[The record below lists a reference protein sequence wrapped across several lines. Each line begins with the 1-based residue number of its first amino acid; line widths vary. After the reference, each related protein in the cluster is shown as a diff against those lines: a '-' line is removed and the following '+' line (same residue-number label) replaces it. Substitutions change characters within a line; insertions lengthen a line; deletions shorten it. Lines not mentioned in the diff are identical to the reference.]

1 MRRLRRR
8 LRLPS
13 RSTCFVFNSVD
24 RLVRSQM
31 LSFVPFGRAFPFST
45 FGTGEHSTPS
55 SYLHAASVTHLCRSR
70 KIPLGRELAPSRMTV
85 AIFENCVFFLKV
97 KHLPIQEKNRL
108 RTCIRENGGIIYFVL
123 NHECTHVI
131 VDNVAVLSSYHLKT
145 IEKYRLPIV
154 SVDFVWKA
162 AEEGKLLQI
171 DGYESSKSLE
181 GSSDQKPSRY
191 GEKNHSSSEH
201 DIKEKQD
208 ATEKNENCGPDPTP
222 LEVSESSVGPN
233 MENIRFY
240 TENDQD
246 IPYFPQDFEVAKY
259 DVLEKIST
267 EIGKQV
273 VVTELQC
280 SQESCEFPF
289 RISAHFSMSDGFK
302 SKKQFIATKTSEEVR
317 ENYEI
322 YIEDLKNQDLLLRET
337 FPPSADYLASMKLQ
351 ELLLEEAINS
361 STLSQETSAFV
372 DLIWAEALGHLDH
385 LLLEP
390 VNNIS
395 LNDVSKGEG
404 ILLQIKNAIN
414 EGTAAKA
421 LKAMMMEFYRIIRHK
436 SGIDYNITKKLLSSK
451 QDLCQ
456 LIRDMLNVC
465 ETSMSSPN
473 PPSLAKYRALRC
485 KIEAINP
492 NSEEFLNVKQQV
504 LKNNHSDCPVQV
516 LQIYRVGRISETAEF
531 LSSLGNVQ
539 SLFHASSVRNFVGI
553 LSRGLLLPK
562 IVVED
567 HGMERTDIG
576 NLGSGIYFSDSI
588 STSTKYSLPS
598 EMDGTRLLAVCNVAL
613 GTCLDLYKK
622 DLSLTNAP
630 AGYDSVHGVRKTAN
644 ISSDFEDDEFVVY
657 KTCQVKMKYIVK
669 FCLAGDEVKQFQP
682 GIETELEQDQPVTSH
697 CHLHPEDYALPS
709 INFLNHVKTGLQDT
723 SGNPVPLEDIHIK
736 GRIMDFIAQIVVFQ
750 TYTNQNDNSIE
761 AKYVFP
767 LDSTA
772 AVCGFEAFINGKHIV
787 GKVKEKEQAHKE
799 YREAI
804 SRGDGAYLM
813 DQDAPDVFTVSVGNL
828 PPKTTVLIKVTY
840 IAELSFQD
848 GCITFQM
855 PAAVA
860 PWQQDKALN
869 ENTQD
874 TVKKVCVKQI
884 GTKKG
889 GFCLAMSIEMP
900 YSIEHIHSWTH
911 TLKIKVS
918 KSSCN
923 CFSVLELM
931 ACMLVF
937 QPKFETS
944 FKGIQLSGE
953 IIICLDCSNSM
964 EGSTLQQAKQIAL
977 HALQRFC
984 FGQRVTVIRF
994 GTNFT
999 EFSSYSKNIK
1009 SDLAAVKEFI
1019 ISATPTMGN
1028 TDLWKTLRYLSLL
1041 YPSQR
1046 KRNILLLSDGH
1057 IQNESMTFQI
1067 VKENVRH
1074 TRLFTCGV
1082 GSTANHHMLRSLS
1095 QYGAGAYEYFD
1106 PKSKYNWLKKIESQT
1121 SRIFSPGCSSV
1132 SIKWQQFDSNAP
1144 EPLQAPAQIQSLFN
1158 NERLLV
1164 YGFIPR
1170 CTQATLNAL
1179 INDQELQAMV
1189 STTELQKTTG
1199 TLLHKLTARA
1209 LIRDYEDGILH
1220 ENETEHEMKKH
1231 TLKALII
1238 NLSLE
1243 NSIITQFTSF
1253 VAVEKRDV
1261 NEVQHAGLPN
1271 ILELIAEEDI
1281 DFLPYMD
1288 WEHDT
1293 SRHGYLFSNR
1303 GVGFRRC
1310 ELASDSAAKPGGAL
1324 SPKDTESR
1332 EELLMAIYPM
1342 ETDDTYR
1349 AKVVFPQVTTAAFLS
1364 GQLVGTGDIPD
1375 SAQRLEGMVLP
1386 TAASG
1391 RPKRDAALL
1400 ALPGW
1405 QGADTRIRCLEN
1417 EQDANEV
1424 QHAGLPNIPMAP
1436 ERLDF
1441 LRSVDW
1447 EHDTSGHGSL
1457 FSNRGVGESVP
1468 FHEVTS
1474 GFSDHFQIGGANKL
1488 KSLQFQSDKE
1498 LPLVEQCILPDSIG
1512 FSSLYKTEAEYDAGA
1527 TEVGLFASISEP
1539 QRKFRGFSQSLLK
1552 IRLPKPPRGPPFP
1565 QHSQATSINFSVQAP
1580 CPPPCPL
1587 PGLSS
1592 WLPPCPPPL
1601 PGAASCPPL
1610 PGAAAF
1616 PCPPPPPPLFGAA
1629 AGPPE
1634 FTQGLSSYIRS
1645 SFTPV
1650 GRTLKKA
1657 NFEAQVTPE
1666 VLASSARLRLGSP
1679 ILQIAPKCRQKLHR
1693 ELSKDLVL
1701 TAMRKKQL
1709 GKTSPQMRIQRSPP
1723 SAITWT
1729 HIFKLQNQDGF
1740 WNLSPELGIILD
1752 LDVDYL
1758 TNIFL
1763 AKKGIWS
1770 LGPKGREVLQLIA
1783 TLLVLQFIR
1792 YNQQLEGITFK
1803 SLMKLDDS
1811 PTSSAIHWAFASVKK
1826 AVEWVRRVDRQFPA
1840 ICHRLELGKDWDS
1853 ATKKLLGIELIS
1865 TNFPPHI

>member
-1 MRRLRRR
+1 
-8 LRLPS
+8 
-13 RSTCFVFNSVD
+13 
-24 RLVRSQM
+24 
-31 LSFVPFGRAFPFST
+31 
-45 FGTGEHSTPS
+45 
-55 SYLHAASVTHLCRSR
+55 
-70 KIPLGRELAPSRMTV
+70 MTV
-85 AIFENCVFFLKV
+85 GIFANCVFFLKM

-108 RTCIRENGGIIYFVL
+108 RTCIKENGGIIYFVL

-154 SVDFVWKA
+154 SADFVWKS
-162 AEEGKLLQI
+162 AEERKLLQI
-171 DGYESSKSLE
+171 DDYESSKSLE
-181 GSSDQKPSRY
+181 GTSDQKPSCY
-191 GEKNHSSSEH
+191 GEKNRSSSEH
-201 DIKEKQD
+201 DIKEKED
-208 ATEKNENCGPDPTP
+208 TTEKNENCGPDPTP
-222 LEVSESSVGPN
+222 LEVSDCSVGPS
-233 MENIRFY
+233 MESIRFY
-240 TENDQD
+240 TENDQG

-259 DVLEKIST
+259 DALEKIST
-267 EIGKQV
+267 EKGKQV
-273 VVTELQC
+273 VVIELQC

-289 RISAHFSMSDGFK
+289 RIAAHFSMSDGFK

-317 ENYEI
+317 KNYEI
-322 YIEDLKNQDLLLRET
+322 YVEDLKNQDFLLRET
-337 FPPSADYLASMKLQ
+337 FPPGADNLASMKLQ
-351 ELLLEEAINS
+351 EILLEEAINS
-361 STLSQETSAFV
+361 STLSQEISAFV
-372 DLIWAEALGHLDH
+372 ELIWAEALGHLDH

-404 ILLQIKNAIN
+404 ILLQIKNAMN
-414 EGTAAKA
+414 EGTAAMA

-473 PPSLAKYRALRC
+473 PPSLAKYWALRC
-485 KIEAINP
+485 KIQAINP
-492 NSEEFLNVKQQV
+492 KSEEFLNVKQQV
-504 LKNNHSDCPVQV
+504 LKNNHSDCPVKV
-516 LQIYRVGRISETAEF
+516 LQIFRVGRISETAEF

-567 HGMERTDIG
+567 HGMERTDVG

-588 STSTKYSLPS
+588 STSIKYSLPS

-630 AGYDSVHGVRKTAN
+630 SGYDSVHGVRKTAN
-644 ISSDFEDDEFVVY
+644 IYSDFEDDEFVVY
-657 KTCQVKMKYIVK
+657 KTCQVKMRYIVK
-669 FCLAGDEVKQFQP
+669 FCLPGDQIKQFQP
-682 GIETELEQDQPVTSH
+682 GIVTELAQDLPATSH
-697 CHLHPEDYALPS
+697 CHLQTEDYALPS
-709 INFLNHVKTGLQDT
+709 VNLLNHVKTGLQDT

-736 GRIMDFIAQIVVFQ
+736 GRIIDFIAQIVVFQ

-767 LDSTA
+767 LDGTA

-799 YREAI
+799 YRDAI

-840 IAELSFQD
+840 ITELSFQN

-884 GTKKG
+884 GPKKG
-889 GFCLAMSIEMP
+889 GFCMAMSIEMP
-900 YSIEHIHSWTH
+900 HHIERIHSWTH
-911 TLKIKVS
+911 TLKIKKTDCKAVIRTVEN
-918 KSSCN
+918 SSLDTSG
-923 CFSVLELM
+923 FALEIWISQVYLPRM
-931 ACMLVF
+931 WVEKHPNKESEACMLVF
-937 QPKFETS
+937 QPKFETK

-964 EGSTLQQAKQIAL
+964 EGSTLQQAKKIAL
-977 HALQRFC
+977 HVLQMSC
-984 FGQRVTVIRF
+984 FRQRVNVIRF

-999 EFSSYSKNIK
+999 EFSSYSKDIK

-1046 KRNILLLSDGH
+1046 ERNILLLSDGH
-1057 IQNESMTFQI
+1057 IQNESMTIQI

-1074 TRLFTCGV
+1074 TRLFTCGF

-1106 PKSKYNWLKKIESQT
+1106 PKSKYNWLKKIESQR

-1132 SIKWQQFDSNAP
+1132 SIKWQQFDANAP

-1164 YGFIPR
+1164 YGFIPH

-1179 INDQELQAMV
+1179 INDQELQEMV

-1231 TLKALII
+1231 TLKVLII
-1238 NLSLE
+1238 NLSME

-1271 ILELIAEEDI
+1271 ILELIAEEDV

-1288 WEHDT
+1288 WEHET
-1293 SRHGYLFSNR
+1293 SGHGYLSSNR
-1303 GVGFRRC
+1303 GVGFGRC
-1310 ELASDSAAKPGGAL
+1310 ES
-1324 SPKDTESR
+1324 
-1332 EELLMAIYPM
+1332 
-1342 ETDDTYR
+1342 
-1349 AKVVFPQVTTAAFLS
+1349 VVFPQATTAAFLS
-1364 GQLVGTGDIPD
+1364 GQLEGTGGIPD
-1375 SAQRLEGMVLP
+1375 NAQRSEGMVLP

-1391 RPKRDAALL
+1391 RPKRDTAVL
-1400 ALPGW
+1400 ALSDW
-1405 QGADTRIRCLEN
+1405 QGAETGIGCLEN
-1417 EQDANEV
+1417 EQDVNEV

-1436 ERLDF
+1436 EHLDF
-1441 LRSVDW
+1441 LPYKDW
-1447 EHDTSGHGSL
+1447 EHDTSGYLS
-1457 FSNRGVGESVP
+1457 SNRGVGFGRSES
-1468 FHEVTS
+1468 
-1474 GFSDHFQIGGANKL
+1474 D
-1488 KSLQFQSDKE
+1488 
-1498 LPLVEQCILPDSIG
+1498 
-1512 FSSLYKTEAEYDAGA
+1512 
-1527 TEVGLFASISEP
+1527 LF
-1539 QRKFRGFSQSLLK
+1539 
-1552 IRLPKPPRGPPFP
+1552 
-1565 QHSQATSINFSVQAP
+1565 
-1580 CPPPCPL
+1580 
-1587 PGLSS
+1587 
-1592 WLPPCPPPL
+1592 
-1601 PGAASCPPL
+1601 
-1610 PGAAAF
+1610 
-1616 PCPPPPPPLFGAA
+1616 
-1629 AGPPE
+1629 
-1634 FTQGLSSYIRS
+1634 
-1645 SFTPV
+1645 
-1650 GRTLKKA
+1650 
-1657 NFEAQVTPE
+1657 
-1666 VLASSARLRLGSP
+1666 
-1679 ILQIAPKCRQKLHR
+1679 
-1693 ELSKDLVL
+1693 L

-1709 GKTSPQMRIQRSPP
+1709 GKTSPQMRIQQSPP
-1723 SAITWT
+1723 SAVTWT
-1729 HIFKLQNQDGF
+1729 QIFKLQNQDGF
-1740 WNLSPELGIILD
+1740 WNLSPELGVILD

-1792 YNQQLEGITFK
+1792 YKQQLEGITFK

-1865 TNFPPHI
+1865 TNFPPSI

>member
-1 MRRLRRR
+1 
-8 LRLPS
+8 
-13 RSTCFVFNSVD
+13 
-24 RLVRSQM
+24 
-31 LSFVPFGRAFPFST
+31 
-45 FGTGEHSTPS
+45 
-55 SYLHAASVTHLCRSR
+55 
-70 KIPLGRELAPSRMTV
+70 
-85 AIFENCVFFLKV
+85 
-97 KHLPIQEKNRL
+97 
-108 RTCIRENGGIIYFVL
+108 
-123 NHECTHVI
+123 
-131 VDNVAVLSSYHLKT
+131 
-145 IEKYRLPIV
+145 
-154 SVDFVWKA
+154 
-162 AEEGKLLQI
+162 
-171 DGYESSKSLE
+171 
-181 GSSDQKPSRY
+181 
-191 GEKNHSSSEH
+191 
-201 DIKEKQD
+201 
-208 ATEKNENCGPDPTP
+208 
-222 LEVSESSVGPN
+222 
-233 MENIRFY
+233 
-240 TENDQD
+240 
-246 IPYFPQDFEVAKY
+246 
-259 DVLEKIST
+259 
-267 EIGKQV
+267 
-273 VVTELQC
+273 
-280 SQESCEFPF
+280 
-289 RISAHFSMSDGFK
+289 
-302 SKKQFIATKTSEEVR
+302 
-317 ENYEI
+317 
-322 YIEDLKNQDLLLRET
+322 
-337 FPPSADYLASMKLQ
+337 
-351 ELLLEEAINS
+351 LLLEEAINS
-361 STLSQETSAFV
+361 STLSQEISAFV
-372 DLIWAEALGHLDH
+372 ELIWAEALGHLDH
-385 LLLEP
+385 LLLKP

-404 ILLQIKNAIN
+404 ILLQIKNAMN
-414 EGTAAKA
+414 KGTAAKA

-485 KIEAINP
+485 KIQAINP

-504 LKNNHSDCPVQV
+504 LKNNHSDNLVKV

-588 STSTKYSLPS
+588 RTSIKYSPPS

-630 AGYDSVHGVRKTAN
+630 TGYDSVHGVHKTAN
-644 ISSDFEDDEFVVY
+644 IYSDFEDDEFVVY
-657 KTCQVKMKYIVK
+657 KTCQVKMRYIVK
-669 FCLAGDEVKQFQP
+669 FCLAGDQVKQFQP
-682 GIETELEQDQPVTSH
+682 GIETELVQDRPATSH
-697 CHLHPEDYALPS
+697 CHLQPEDYALPS
-709 INFLNHVKTGLQDT
+709 VNLLNHVKTGLQDT

-736 GRIMDFIAQIVVFQ
+736 GRIIDFIAQIVVFQ

-767 LDSTA
+767 LDGTA

-799 YREAI
+799 YRKAI
-804 SRGDGAYLM
+804 RRGDGAYLM

-840 IAELSFQD
+840 ITELSFQN

-855 PAAVA
+855 PAALA

-874 TVKKVCVKQI
+874 TVKKICVKQI

-889 GFCLAMSIEMP
+889 GFCVAMSIEMP
-900 YSIEHIHSWTH
+900 YSIERIHSWTH
-911 TLKIKVS
+911 TLKIKKTDCKAVIRTVEN
-918 KSSCN
+918 SSLDSSG
-923 CFSVLELM
+923 FALEIWISQVYLPRM
-931 ACMLVF
+931 WVEKHPNRESEACMLVF
-937 QPKFETS
+937 QPKFETR

-964 EGSTLQQAKQIAL
+964 EGSTLQQAKQIAF
-977 HALQRFC
+977 HALQMSC
-984 FGQRVTVIRF
+984 FRQKVNVIRF

-999 EFSSYSKNIK
+999 EFFSYSKNIK

-1028 TDLWKTLRYLSLL
+1028 TDLWKTLRYLNLL
-1041 YPSQR
+1041 YPSER
-1046 KRNILLLSDGH
+1046 ERNILLLSDGH

-1132 SIKWQQFDSNAP
+1132 SIKWQQFDAHAP

-1164 YGFIPR
+1164 YGFIPH

-1179 INDQELQAMV
+1179 VNDQELQAMV

-1231 TLKALII
+1231 TLKNLII
-1238 NLSLE
+1238 NLSME

-1253 VAVEKRDV
+1253 VAVEKRKV

-1288 WEHDT
+1288 WEHET
-1293 SRHGYLFSNR
+1293 SGHGYLSSNR
-1303 GVGFRRC
+1303 GVGF
-1310 ELASDSAAKPGGAL
+1310 
-1324 SPKDTESR
+1324 
-1332 EELLMAIYPM
+1332 
-1342 ETDDTYR
+1342 
-1349 AKVVFPQVTTAAFLS
+1349 
-1364 GQLVGTGDIPD
+1364 
-1375 SAQRLEGMVLP
+1375 
-1386 TAASG
+1386 
-1391 RPKRDAALL
+1391 
-1400 ALPGW
+1400 
-1405 QGADTRIRCLEN
+1405 
-1417 EQDANEV
+1417 
-1424 QHAGLPNIPMAP
+1424 
-1436 ERLDF
+1436 
-1441 LRSVDW
+1441 
-1447 EHDTSGHGSL
+1447 GSC
-1457 FSNRGVGESVP
+1457 ESVP
-1468 FHEVTS
+1468 VTT
-1474 GFSDHFQIGGANKL
+1474 GFSEHFLTGGDKQL
-1488 KSLQFQSDKE
+1488 KSLQFQSGKE
-1498 LPLVEQCILPDSIG
+1498 RPSVEPPDSIG
-1512 FSSLYKTEAEYDAGA
+1512 FSFIKAANVEYGAGA
-1527 TEVGLFASISEP
+1527 TEVGLFECLSVP
-1539 QRKFRGFSQSLLK
+1539 QPKFSLRRQSLSK
-1552 IRLPKPPRGPPFP
+1552 IGLPKPPGAASIPFP
-1565 QHSQATSINFSVQAP
+1565 QRSLATGINFSFQAPKLPP
-1580 CPPPCPL
+1580 CPPPCPPEFSQGFF
-1587 PGLSS
+1587 PGLK
-1592 WLPPCPPPL
+1592 
-1601 PGAASCPPL
+1601 
-1610 PGAAAF
+1610 
-1616 PCPPPPPPLFGAA
+1616 
-1629 AGPPE
+1629 
-1634 FTQGLSSYIRS
+1634 S

-1666 VLASSARLRLGSP
+1666 VLASPARLRLGSP
-1679 ILQIAPKCRQKLHR
+1679 MLQTAPKYRENLHHK
-1693 ELSKDLVL
+1693 LSKDLVL
-1701 TAMRKKQL
+1701 TSMRKKQL
-1709 GKTSPQMRIQRSPP
+1709 HKTSPQMRIQRSPP
-1723 SAITWT
+1723 SAVTWT
-1729 HIFKLQNQDGF
+1729 QIFELQNQDGF
-1740 WNLSPELGIILD
+1740 WNLSPELGVILD

-1792 YNQQLEGITFK
+1792 YKQQLEGITFK

-1811 PTSSAIHWAFASVKK
+1811 PTSRCALDSRIH
-1826 AVEWVRRVDRQFPA
+1826 
-1840 ICHRLELGKDWDS
+1840 
-1853 ATKKLLGIELIS
+1853 
-1865 TNFPPHI
+1865 

>member
-1 MRRLRRR
+1 
-8 LRLPS
+8 
-13 RSTCFVFNSVD
+13 
-24 RLVRSQM
+24 
-31 LSFVPFGRAFPFST
+31 
-45 FGTGEHSTPS
+45 
-55 SYLHAASVTHLCRSR
+55 
-70 KIPLGRELAPSRMTV
+70 MTV
-85 AIFENCVFFLKV
+85 GIFANCVFFLKM

-108 RTCIRENGGIIYFVL
+108 RTCIKENGGIIYFVL

-154 SVDFVWKA
+154 SADFVWKS
-162 AEEGKLLQI
+162 AEERKLLQI
-171 DGYESSKSLE
+171 DDYESSKSLE
-181 GSSDQKPSRY
+181 GTSDQKPSCY
-191 GEKNHSSSEH
+191 GEKNRSSSEH
-201 DIKEKQD
+201 DIKEKED
-208 ATEKNENCGPDPTP
+208 TTEKNENCGSDPTP
-222 LEVSESSVGPN
+222 LEVSDCSVGPS
-233 MENIRFY
+233 MESIRFY

-259 DVLEKIST
+259 DALEKINT
-267 EIGKQV
+267 EKGKQV
-273 VVTELQC
+273 VVIELQC

-289 RISAHFSMSDGFK
+289 RIAAHFSMSEGFK

-317 ENYEI
+317 KNYEI
-322 YIEDLKNQDLLLRET
+322 YVEDLKNQDFLLRET
-337 FPPSADYLASMKLQ
+337 FPPGADNLASMKLQ

-361 STLSQETSAFV
+361 STLSQEISAFV
-372 DLIWAEALGHLDH
+372 ELIWAEALGHLDH

-404 ILLQIKNAIN
+404 ILLQIKNAMN

-485 KIEAINP
+485 KIQAINP
-492 NSEEFLNVKQQV
+492 KSEEFLNVKQQV
-504 LKNNHSDCPVQV
+504 LKNNHSDCPVKV
-516 LQIYRVGRISETAEF
+516 LQIFRVGRISETAEF

-567 HGMERTDIG
+567 HGVERTDTG

-588 STSTKYSLPS
+588 STSIKYSLPS

-630 AGYDSVHGVRKTAN
+630 SGYDSVHGVRKTAN
-644 ISSDFEDDEFVVY
+644 IYSDFEDDEFVVY
-657 KTCQVKMKYIVK
+657 KTCQVKMRYIVK
-669 FCLAGDEVKQFQP
+669 FCLPGDQIKQFQP
-682 GIETELEQDQPVTSH
+682 GIVTELAQDLPATSH
-697 CHLHPEDYALPS
+697 CHLQPEDYALPS
-709 INFLNHVKTGLQDT
+709 VNLLNHVKTGLQDT

-736 GRIMDFIAQIVVFQ
+736 GRIIDFIAQIVVFQ

-767 LDSTA
+767 LDGTA

-799 YREAI
+799 YRDAI

-840 IAELSFQD
+840 ITELSFQN

-889 GFCLAMSIEMP
+889 GFCVAMSIEMP
-900 YSIEHIHSWTH
+900 HSIERVHSWTH
-911 TLKIKVS
+911 TLKIKKTDCKAVIRTVEN
-918 KSSCN
+918 SSLDISG
-923 CFSVLELM
+923 FALEIWISQVYLPRM
-931 ACMLVF
+931 WVEKHPNKESEACMLVF
-937 QPKFETS
+937 QPKFETK

-964 EGSTLQQAKQIAL
+964 EGSTLQQAKKIAL
-977 HALQRFC
+977 HVLQMSC
-984 FGQRVTVIRF
+984 FRQRVNVIRF

-999 EFSSYSKNIK
+999 EFSSYSKDIK

-1046 KRNILLLSDGH
+1046 ERNILLLSDGH
-1057 IQNESMTFQI
+1057 IQNESMTIQI

-1074 TRLFTCGV
+1074 TRLFTCGF

-1106 PKSKYNWLKKIESQT
+1106 PKSKYNWLKKIESQR

-1132 SIKWQQFDSNAP
+1132 SIKWQQFDANAP

-1164 YGFIPR
+1164 YGFIPH

-1231 TLKALII
+1231 TLKVLII
-1238 NLSLE
+1238 NLSME

-1288 WEHDT
+1288 WEHET
-1293 SRHGYLFSNR
+1293 SGHGYLSSNR
-1303 GVGFRRC
+1303 GVGFGRC
-1310 ELASDSAAKPGGAL
+1310 ESIMSTVWPPSDPQGEEPLYVPGWVESGRVHPSHWKLRDRTGSTKRGTFSSVGAEPGQETGEYCSLLASYSAAEPSGAL
-1324 SPKDTESR
+1324 TPEETKSK
-1332 EELLMAIYPM
+1332 EELLMAVYPQEM
-1342 ETDDTYR
+1342 DDTYR
-1349 AKVVFPQVTTAAFLS
+1349 AQVPNKEVVES
-1364 GQLVGTGDIPD
+1364 GPGTLDHSLVAWLPESRSVCFRRIPTDPLTEHSATYSLGLRTSGD
-1375 SAQRLEGMVLP
+1375 V
-1386 TAASG
+1386 
-1391 RPKRDAALL
+1391 
-1400 ALPGW
+1400 
-1405 QGADTRIRCLEN
+1405 
-1417 EQDANEV
+1417 NEV

-1436 ERLDF
+1436 EHLDF
-1441 LRSVDW
+1441 LPYKNW
-1447 EHDTSGHGSL
+1447 EHDTSGYLS
-1457 FSNRGVGESVP
+1457 SNRGVGFGRSESVP
-1468 FHEVTS
+1468 FHAVTS
-1474 GFSDHFQIGGANKL
+1474 GFSDHFLTGGDKQL
-1488 KSLQFQSDKE
+1488 KSLQFRSDKE
-1498 LPLVEQCILPDSIG
+1498 VPLVEECILPDS
-1512 FSSLYKTEAEYDAGA
+1512 TELSFIKAAKVKYDPGAAG
-1527 TEVGLFASISEP
+1527 VGLFGSISVP
-1539 QRKFRGFSQSLLK
+1539 QPKFSLHGQSLLN
-1552 IRLPKPPRGPPFP
+1552 IRLPKPPASKPFSF
-1565 QHSQATSINFSVQAP
+1565 QVSI
-1580 CPPPCPL
+1580 PPPC
-1587 PGLSS
+1587 
-1592 WLPPCPPPL
+1592 PL
-1601 PGAASCPPL
+1601 PGAASCPPR
-1610 PGAAAF
+1610 
-1616 PCPPPPPPLFGAA
+1616 PPPCAPPCHPPFPPPF
-1629 AGPPE
+1629 PHE
-1634 FTQGLSSYIRS
+1634 FTQGLCSDLKS

-1657 NFEAQVTPE
+1657 NFETQVTPE
-1666 VLASSARLRLGSP
+1666 VLTSSARFRLGSP
-1679 ILQIAPKCRQKLHR
+1679 MLQTAPKCGEKLHR
-1693 ELSKDLVL
+1693 ELSKDLFL

-1709 GKTSPQMRIQRSPP
+1709 GKTSPQMRIQQSKP
-1723 SAITWT
+1723 SAVTWT
-1729 HIFKLQNQDGF
+1729 QIFELQNQDGF
-1740 WNLSPELGIILD
+1740 WNLSPELGVILD

-1792 YNQQLEGITFK
+1792 YKQQLEGITFK

-1865 TNFPPHI
+1865 TNFPPSI

>member
-1 MRRLRRR
+1 MKQGRAGFSFLIPKRCPRIHLHCQYRCLRAFPVRL
-8 LRLPS
+8 LLPS
-13 RSTCFVFNSVD
+13 WRTCFLFNSVY
-24 RLVRSQM
+24 RLLRSQCC
-31 LSFVPFGRAFPFST
+31 L
-45 FGTGEHSTPS
+45 
-55 SYLHAASVTHLCRSR
+55 LCRLDRPFPLVPLEQENIPPPPVITRSLCHTSLQIPEDPSGR
-70 KIPLGRELAPSRMTV
+70 KLAPSKMTV
-85 AIFENCVFFLKV
+85 GIFANCVFFLKM

-108 RTCIRENGGIIYFVL
+108 RTCIKENGGIIYFVL

-154 SVDFVWKA
+154 SADFVLKS
-162 AEEGKLLQI
+162 AEERKLLQI
-171 DGYESSKSLE
+171 DDYESSKSLE
-181 GSSDQKPSRY
+181 GTSDQKPSCY
-191 GEKNHSSSEH
+191 GEKNRSSSEH
-201 DIKEKQD
+201 DIKEKED
-208 ATEKNENCGPDPTP
+208 TTEKNENCGPDPTP
-222 LEVSESSVGPN
+222 LEVSDCSVGPS
-233 MENIRFY
+233 MESIRFY
-240 TENDQD
+240 TENDQG

-259 DVLEKIST
+259 DALEKIST
-267 EIGKQV
+267 EKGKQV
-273 VVTELQC
+273 VVIELQC

-289 RISAHFSMSDGFK
+289 RIAAHFSMSDGFK

-317 ENYEI
+317 KNYEI
-322 YIEDLKNQDLLLRET
+322 YVEDLKNQDFLLRET
-337 FPPSADYLASMKLQ
+337 FPPGADNLASMKLQ
-351 ELLLEEAINS
+351 EILLEEAINS
-361 STLSQETSAFV
+361 STLSQEISAFV
-372 DLIWAEALGHLDH
+372 ELIWAEALGHLDH

-404 ILLQIKNAIN
+404 ILLQIKNAMN
-414 EGTAAKA
+414 EGTAAMA

-485 KIEAINP
+485 KIQAINP
-492 NSEEFLNVKQQV
+492 KSEEFLNVKQQV
-504 LKNNHSDCPVQV
+504 LKNNHSDCPVKV
-516 LQIYRVGRISETAEF
+516 LQIFRVGRISETAEF

-539 SLFHASSVRNFVGI
+539 SLFHASSVCNFVGI

-567 HGMERTDIG
+567 HGMERTDVG

-588 STSTKYSLPS
+588 STSIKYSLQS

-622 DLSLTNAP
+622 ALSLTNAP
-630 AGYDSVHGVRKTAN
+630 SGYDSVHGVRKTAN
-644 ISSDFEDDEFVVY
+644 IYSDFEDDEFVVY
-657 KTCQVKMKYIVK
+657 KTCQVKMRYIVK
-669 FCLAGDEVKQFQP
+669 FCLPGDQIKQFQP
-682 GIETELEQDQPVTSH
+682 GIVTELAQDLPATSH
-697 CHLHPEDYALPS
+697 CHLQPEDYALPRV
-709 INFLNHVKTGLQDT
+709 NLLNHVKTGLQDT

-736 GRIMDFIAQIVVFQ
+736 GRIIDFIAQIVVFQ

-767 LDSTA
+767 LDDTA

-799 YREAI
+799 YRDAI

-813 DQDAPDVFTVSVGNL
+813 DQDAPDIFTVSVGNL

-840 IAELSFQD
+840 ITELSFQN

-855 PAAVA
+855 LAAVA

-884 GTKKG
+884 GPKKG
-889 GFCLAMSIEMP
+889 GFCMAMSIEMP
-900 YSIEHIHSWTH
+900 HRIERIHSWTH
-911 TLKIKVS
+911 TLKIKKTDCKAVIRTVEN
-918 KSSCN
+918 SSLDTSG
-923 CFSVLELM
+923 FALEIWISQVYLPRM
-931 ACMLVF
+931 WVEKHPNKESEACMLVF
-937 QPKFETS
+937 QPKFETK

-964 EGSTLQQAKQIAL
+964 EGSTLQQAKKIAL
-977 HALQRFC
+977 HVLQMSC
-984 FGQRVTVIRF
+984 FRQRVNVIRF

-999 EFSSYSKNIK
+999 EFSSYSKDIK

-1046 KRNILLLSDGH
+1046 ERNILLLSDGH
-1057 IQNESMTFQI
+1057 IQNESMTIQI

-1074 TRLFTCGV
+1074 TRLFTCGF

-1106 PKSKYNWLKKIESQT
+1106 PKSKYNWLKKIESQR

-1132 SIKWQQFDSNAP
+1132 SIKWQQFDANAP

-1164 YGFIPR
+1164 YGFIPH

-1179 INDQELQAMV
+1179 INDQELQEMV

-1231 TLKALII
+1231 TLKVLII
-1238 NLSLE
+1238 NLSME

-1271 ILELIAEEDI
+1271 ILELIAEEDV

-1288 WEHDT
+1288 WEHET
-1293 SRHGYLFSNR
+1293 SGHGYLSSNR
-1303 GVGFRRC
+1303 GVGFGRC
-1310 ELASDSAAKPGGAL
+1310 ES
-1324 SPKDTESR
+1324 
-1332 EELLMAIYPM
+1332 
-1342 ETDDTYR
+1342 
-1349 AKVVFPQVTTAAFLS
+1349 VVFPQATTAAFLS
-1364 GQLVGTGDIPD
+1364 GQLVGTGGIPD
-1375 SAQRLEGMVLP
+1375 NAQRSEGMVLP

-1391 RPKRDAALL
+1391 RPKRDTAVL
-1400 ALPGW
+1400 ALSDW
-1405 QGADTRIRCLEN
+1405 QGAETGIRCLEN
-1417 EQDANEV
+1417 EQDVNEV

-1436 ERLDF
+1436 EHLDF
-1441 LRSVDW
+1441 LPYKDW
-1447 EHDTSGHGSL
+1447 EHDTSGYLS
-1457 FSNRGVGESVP
+1457 SNRGVGFGRSELVP
-1468 FHEVTS
+1468 FHAVTS
-1474 GFSDHFQIGGANKL
+1474 GFSDHFLTGGDKQL

-1498 LPLVEQCILPDSIG
+1498 VPLVEQCILPDS
-1512 FSSLYKTEAEYDAGA
+1512 TELSFIKAAKVEYDPGAAG
-1527 TEVGLFASISEP
+1527 VGLFGSISVP
-1539 QRKFRGFSQSLLK
+1539 QPKFSLHGQSLLN
-1552 IRLPKPPRGPPFP
+1552 IRLPKPPASKPFSF
-1565 QHSQATSINFSVQAP
+1565 QVSI
-1580 CPPPCPL
+1580 PPPCPL
-1587 PGLSS
+1587 P
-1592 WLPPCPPPL
+1592 C
-1601 PGAASCPPL
+1601 AASCPPR
-1610 PGAAAF
+1610 
-1616 PCPPPPPPLFGAA
+1616 PPPCAPPFPPLC
-1629 AGPPE
+1629 PPE
-1634 FTQGLSSYIRS
+1634 FTQGLCSDLKS

-1657 NFEAQVTPE
+1657 NFETQVTPE
-1666 VLASSARLRLGSP
+1666 VLASSARFRLGSP
-1679 ILQIAPKCRQKLHR
+1679 MLQTAPKYGEKLHR
-1693 ELSKDLVL
+1693 ELSKDLFL

-1709 GKTSPQMRIQRSPP
+1709 GKTSPQMRIQQSPP
-1723 SAITWT
+1723 SAVTWT
-1729 HIFKLQNQDGF
+1729 QIFKLQNQDGF
-1740 WNLSPELGIILD
+1740 WNLSPELGVILD

-1792 YNQQLEGITFK
+1792 YKQQLEGITFK

-1865 TNFPPHI
+1865 TNFPPSI

>member
-1 MRRLRRR
+1 MKQGRAGFSFLIPKRCPRIHLHCQYRCLRAFPVRL
-8 LRLPS
+8 LLPS
-13 RSTCFVFNSVD
+13 RRTCFLFNSVD
-24 RLVRSQM
+24 RLLRSQCC
-31 LSFVPFGRAFPFST
+31 L
-45 FGTGEHSTPS
+45 
-55 SYLHAASVTHLCRSR
+55 LCRLDRPFPLVPLEQENIPPPPVITRSLCHTSLQIPEDPSGR
-70 KIPLGRELAPSRMTV
+70 KLAPSKMTV
-85 AIFENCVFFLKV
+85 GIFANCVFFLKM

-108 RTCIRENGGIIYFVL
+108 RTCIKENGGIIYFVL

-154 SVDFVWKA
+154 SADFVWKS
-162 AEEGKLLQI
+162 AEERKVLQI
-171 DGYESSKSLE
+171 DDYESSKSLE
-181 GSSDQKPSRY
+181 GTSDQKPSCY
-191 GEKNHSSSEH
+191 GEKNRSSSEY
-201 DIKEKQD
+201 DIKEKED
-208 ATEKNENCGPDPTP
+208 TTEKNENCGPDPTP
-222 LEVSESSVGPN
+222 LEVSDCSVGPS
-233 MENIRFY
+233 MESIRFY
-240 TENDQD
+240 TENDQG

-259 DVLEKIST
+259 DALEKIST
-267 EIGKQV
+267 EKGKQV
-273 VVTELQC
+273 VVIELQC

-289 RISAHFSMSDGFK
+289 RIAAHFSMSDGFK

-317 ENYEI
+317 KNYEI
-322 YIEDLKNQDLLLRET
+322 YVEDLKNQDFLLRET
-337 FPPSADYLASMKLQ
+337 FPPGADNLASMKLQ
-351 ELLLEEAINS
+351 EILLEEAINS
-361 STLSQETSAFV
+361 STLSQEISAFV
-372 DLIWAEALGHLDH
+372 ELIWAEALGHLDH

-404 ILLQIKNAIN
+404 ILLQIKNAMN
-414 EGTAAKA
+414 EGTAAMA

-485 KIEAINP
+485 KIQAINP
-492 NSEEFLNVKQQV
+492 KSEEFLNVKQQV
-504 LKNNHSDCPVQV
+504 LKNNHSDCPVKV
-516 LQIYRVGRISETAEF
+516 LQIFRVGRISETAEF

-539 SLFHASSVRNFVGI
+539 SLFHASSVCNFVGI

-567 HGMERTDIG
+567 HGMERTDVG

-588 STSTKYSLPS
+588 STSIKYSLQS

-622 DLSLTNAP
+622 ALSLTNAP
-630 AGYDSVHGVRKTAN
+630 SGYDSVHGVRKTAN
-644 ISSDFEDDEFVVY
+644 IYSDFEDDEFVVY
-657 KTCQVKMKYIVK
+657 KTCQVKMRYIVK
-669 FCLAGDEVKQFQP
+669 FCLPGDQIKQFQP
-682 GIETELEQDQPVTSH
+682 GIVTELAQDLPATSH
-697 CHLHPEDYALPS
+697 CHLQPEDYALPRV
-709 INFLNHVKTGLQDT
+709 NLLNHVKTGLQDT

-736 GRIMDFIAQIVVFQ
+736 GRIIDFIAQIVVFQ

-767 LDSTA
+767 LDDTA

-799 YREAI
+799 YRDAI

-813 DQDAPDVFTVSVGNL
+813 DQDAPDIFTVSVGNL

-840 IAELSFQD
+840 ITELSFQN

-884 GTKKG
+884 GPKKG
-889 GFCLAMSIEMP
+889 GFCMAMSIEMP
-900 YSIEHIHSWTH
+900 HRIERIHSWTH
-911 TLKIKVS
+911 TLKIKKTDCKAVIRAVEN
-918 KSSCN
+918 SSLDTSG
-923 CFSVLELM
+923 FALEIWISQVYLPRM
-931 ACMLVF
+931 WVEKHPNKESEACMLVF
-937 QPKFETS
+937 QPKFETK

-964 EGSTLQQAKQIAL
+964 EGSTLQQAKKIAL
-977 HALQRFC
+977 HVLQMSC
-984 FGQRVTVIRF
+984 FRQRVNVIRF

-999 EFSSYSKNIK
+999 EFSSYSKDIK

-1046 KRNILLLSDGH
+1046 ERNILLLSDGH
-1057 IQNESMTFQI
+1057 IQNESMTIQI

-1074 TRLFTCGV
+1074 TRLFTCGF

-1106 PKSKYNWLKKIESQT
+1106 PKSKYNWLKKIESQR

-1132 SIKWQQFDSNAP
+1132 SIKWQQFDANAP

-1164 YGFIPR
+1164 YGFIPH

-1179 INDQELQAMV
+1179 INDQELQEMV

-1231 TLKALII
+1231 TLKVLII
-1238 NLSLE
+1238 NLSME

-1271 ILELIAEEDI
+1271 IPMAPEHL
-1281 DFLPYMD
+1281 DFLPY
-1288 WEHDT
+1288 
-1293 SRHGYLFSNR
+1293 
-1303 GVGFRRC
+1303 
-1310 ELASDSAAKPGGAL
+1310 K
-1324 SPKDTESR
+1324 
-1332 EELLMAIYPM
+1332 
-1342 ETDDTYR
+1342 
-1349 AKVVFPQVTTAAFLS
+1349 
-1364 GQLVGTGDIPD
+1364 
-1375 SAQRLEGMVLP
+1375 
-1386 TAASG
+1386 
-1391 RPKRDAALL
+1391 
-1400 ALPGW
+1400 
-1405 QGADTRIRCLEN
+1405 
-1417 EQDANEV
+1417 
-1424 QHAGLPNIPMAP
+1424 
-1436 ERLDF
+1436 
-1441 LRSVDW
+1441 DW
-1447 EHDTSGHGSL
+1447 EHDTSGYLS
-1457 FSNRGVGESVP
+1457 SNRGVGFGRSELVP
-1468 FHEVTS
+1468 FHAVTS
-1474 GFSDHFQIGGANKL
+1474 GFSDHFLTGGDKQL

-1498 LPLVEQCILPDSIG
+1498 VPLVEQCILPDS
-1512 FSSLYKTEAEYDAGA
+1512 TELSFIKAAKVEYDPGAAG
-1527 TEVGLFASISEP
+1527 VGLFGSISVP
-1539 QRKFRGFSQSLLK
+1539 QPKFSLHGQSLLN
-1552 IRLPKPPRGPPFP
+1552 IRLPKPPASKPFSF
-1565 QHSQATSINFSVQAP
+1565 QVSI
-1580 CPPPCPL
+1580 PPPCPL
-1587 PGLSS
+1587 PCA
-1592 WLPPCPPPL
+1592 PPFPPL
-1601 PGAASCPPL
+1601 C
-1610 PGAAAF
+1610 
-1616 PCPPPPPPLFGAA
+1616 
-1629 AGPPE
+1629 PPE
-1634 FTQGLSSYIRS
+1634 FTQGLCSDLKS

-1657 NFEAQVTPE
+1657 NFETQVTPE
-1666 VLASSARLRLGSP
+1666 VLASSARFRLGSP
-1679 ILQIAPKCRQKLHR
+1679 MLQTAPKYGEKLHR
-1693 ELSKDLVL
+1693 ELSKVSRSLNYALPFSDVEHAAKTNRSSCSRLHWTSASRNTEEEEDLFL

-1709 GKTSPQMRIQRSPP
+1709 GKTSPQMRIQQSPP
-1723 SAITWT
+1723 SAVTWT
-1729 HIFKLQNQDGF
+1729 QIFKLQNQDGF
-1740 WNLSPELGIILD
+1740 WNLSPELGVILD

-1792 YNQQLEGITFK
+1792 YKQQLEGITFK

-1865 TNFPPHI
+1865 TNFPPSI

>member
-1 MRRLRRR
+1 M
-8 LRLPS
+8 
-13 RSTCFVFNSVD
+13 
-24 RLVRSQM
+24 
-31 LSFVPFGRAFPFST
+31 
-45 FGTGEHSTPS
+45 
-55 SYLHAASVTHLCRSR
+55 
-70 KIPLGRELAPSRMTV
+70 
-85 AIFENCVFFLKV
+85 
-97 KHLPIQEKNRL
+97 
-108 RTCIRENGGIIYFVL
+108 
-123 NHECTHVI
+123 CTHVI

-154 SVDFVWKA
+154 SADFVWKS

-171 DGYESSKSLE
+171 DDYESSKSLE
-181 GSSDQKPSRY
+181 GSSDQKPSHY
-191 GEKNHSSSEH
+191 
-201 DIKEKQD
+201 
-208 ATEKNENCGPDPTP
+208 ENFNYSDF
-222 LEVSESSVGPN
+222 
-233 MENIRFY
+233 RFY

-259 DVLEKIST
+259 DALEKIST
-267 EIGKQV
+267 EKGKQV
-273 VVTELQC
+273 VVIELQC

-322 YIEDLKNQDLLLRET
+322 YVEDLKNQDFLLRET
-337 FPPSADYLASMKLQ
+337 FPPGADYLASMKLQ

-361 STLSQETSAFV
+361 STLSQEISAFV
-372 DLIWAEALGHLDH
+372 ELIWAEALGHLDH

-404 ILLQIKNAIN
+404 ILLQIKNAMN

-436 SGIDYNITKKLLSSK
+436 NGIDYNITKRLLSSK

-485 KIEAINP
+485 KIQAINP

-504 LKNNHSDCPVQV
+504 LKNNHSDCPVKV

-531 LSSLGNVQ
+531 LSNLGNVQ

-576 NLGSGIYFSDSI
+576 KLGSGIYFSDSI
-588 STSTKYSLPS
+588 STSTKYSPPS

-630 AGYDSVHGVRKTAN
+630 AGYDSVHGVRKRAN
-644 ISSDFEDDEFVVY
+644 IDSDFEDDEFVVY
-657 KTCQVKMKYIVK
+657 KTCQVKMRYIVK
-669 FCLAGDEVKQFQP
+669 FCLAGDQVKQFQP
-682 GIETELEQDQPVTSH
+682 GIETRLEQDRPATSH
-697 CHLHPEDYALPS
+697 CLLQPEDYALPS
-709 INFLNHVKTGLQDT
+709 VNLLNHVKTGLQDT

-736 GRIMDFIAQIVVFQ
+736 GRIIDFIAQVQLVFQ

-767 LDSTA
+767 LDGTA

-840 IAELSFQD
+840 ITELSFQN
-848 GCITFQM
+848 GRITFQM

-860 PWQQDKALN
+860 PCIFLVWSTSAPLRAKTDCKAVIRTV
-869 ENTQD
+869 ENSSLD
-874 TVKKVCVKQI
+874 IC
-884 GTKKG
+884 
-889 GFCLAMSIEMP
+889 GF
-900 YSIEHIHSWTH
+900 
-911 TLKIKVS
+911 
-918 KSSCN
+918 
-923 CFSVLELM
+923 VLEIWISQVYLPRM
-931 ACMLVF
+931 WVEKHPNKESEACMLVF
-937 QPKFETS
+937 QPKFETR
-944 FKGIQLSGE
+944 FKGIQLSRE

-977 HALQRFC
+977 RALQMSC
-984 FGQRVTVIRF
+984 FGPRVNVIRF
-994 GTNFT
+994 GTK
-999 EFSSYSKNIK
+999 FSSYAKDIK

-1046 KRNILLLSDGH
+1046 ERNILLLSDGH

-1067 VKENVRH
+1067 VKENIRH

-1144 EPLQAPAQIQSLFN
+1144 EPLHAPAQIQSLFN

-1231 TLKALII
+1231 TLKVLII

-1261 NEVQHAGLPN
+1261 NEIQHAGLPN

-1293 SRHGYLFSNR
+1293 SGHGYLSDPHSECLRCLGESHISEKCKICKSFKPRTKCEHEIRLWALLMELALALAPARRPDPAPGTTSSVRSKAPSTSRHHSPAKKQGKSQRRREKDR
-1303 GVGFRRC
+1303 GEGGP
-1310 ELASDSAAKPGGAL
+1310 ELASP
-1324 SPKDTESR
+1324 
-1332 EELLMAIYPM
+1332 
-1342 ETDDTYR
+1342 
-1349 AKVVFPQVTTAAFLS
+1349 
-1364 GQLVGTGDIPD
+1364 
-1375 SAQRLEGMVLP
+1375 
-1386 TAASG
+1386 
-1391 RPKRDAALL
+1391 
-1400 ALPGW
+1400 
-1405 QGADTRIRCLEN
+1405 
-1417 EQDANEV
+1417 
-1424 QHAGLPNIPMAP
+1424 
-1436 ERLDF
+1436 
-1441 LRSVDW
+1441 
-1447 EHDTSGHGSL
+1447 
-1457 FSNRGVGESVP
+1457 
-1468 FHEVTS
+1468 
-1474 GFSDHFQIGGANKL
+1474 
-1488 KSLQFQSDKE
+1488 
-1498 LPLVEQCILPDSIG
+1498 
-1512 FSSLYKTEAEYDAGA
+1512 
-1527 TEVGLFASISEP
+1527 
-1539 QRKFRGFSQSLLK
+1539 
-1552 IRLPKPPRGPPFP
+1552 
-1565 QHSQATSINFSVQAP
+1565 
-1580 CPPPCPL
+1580 
-1587 PGLSS
+1587 
-1592 WLPPCPPPL
+1592 
-1601 PGAASCPPL
+1601 
-1610 PGAAAF
+1610 
-1616 PCPPPPPPLFGAA
+1616 
-1629 AGPPE
+1629 
-1634 FTQGLSSYIRS
+1634 
-1645 SFTPV
+1645 
-1650 GRTLKKA
+1650 
-1657 NFEAQVTPE
+1657 
-1666 VLASSARLRLGSP
+1666 
-1679 ILQIAPKCRQKLHR
+1679 
-1693 ELSKDLVL
+1693 
-1701 TAMRKKQL
+1701 
-1709 GKTSPQMRIQRSPP
+1709 RSPP
-1723 SAITWT
+1723 GPRPPTCAERSSPSPSAWT
-1729 HIFKLQNQDGF
+1729 STLIQVPSTPEAAQAARDILAMPVPSGPSEVRPRSRGKPPLGSQPSPAMSVVETSFRSAGLSRSPRHTSTPLSGSPGSESPESSSTRRGSRHRHGKRRHSALSESASRRRQHRRSYHDDRHVRSDGF
-1740 WNLSPELGIILD
+1740 WNLSPELGVILD

-1826 AVEWVRRVDRQFPA
+1826 AVEWVRRIDRQFPA

-1853 ATKKLLGIELIS
+1853 ATKKLLGIDLITFS
-1865 TNFPPHI
+1865 FQHRYCYFYL

>member
-1 MRRLRRR
+1 M
-8 LRLPS
+8 
-13 RSTCFVFNSVD
+13 
-24 RLVRSQM
+24 
-31 LSFVPFGRAFPFST
+31 
-45 FGTGEHSTPS
+45 
-55 SYLHAASVTHLCRSR
+55 
-70 KIPLGRELAPSRMTV
+70 MTV

-108 RTCIRENGGIIYFVL
+108 RTCIKENGGIIYFVL

-131 VDNVAVLSSYHLKT
+131 VDNVAVLRSYHLKT

-154 SVDFVWKA
+154 SVDFVWKS

-171 DGYESSKSLE
+171 DDYESSKSLE
-181 GSSDQKPSRY
+181 GSSDQKPSHY
-191 GEKNHSSSEH
+191 GEKNHSFSEH

-222 LEVSESSVGPN
+222 SEVSESSVGPN
-233 MENIRFY
+233 MESIRFY

-267 EIGKQV
+267 EKGKQV
-273 VVTELQC
+273 VVIELQC

-322 YIEDLKNQDLLLRET
+322 YIEDLKNQDFLLRET
-337 FPPSADYLASMKLQ
+337 FPPGADYLVSMKLQ

-372 DLIWAEALGHLDH
+372 ELIWAEALGHLDH

-404 ILLQIKNAIN
+404 ILLQIKNAMN

-473 PPSLAKYRALRC
+473 PPSLAKYRSLRC
-485 KIEAINP
+485 KIQAINP

-531 LSSLGNVQ
+531 LSNLGNVQ

-657 KTCQVKMKYIVK
+657 KTCQVKMRYIVK
-669 FCLAGDEVKQFQP
+669 FCLAGDQVKQFQP
-682 GIETELEQDQPVTSH
+682 GIETELEQDTPATSH
-697 CHLHPEDYALPS
+697 CHLQPEDYALPS
-709 INFLNHVKTGLQDT
+709 VNLLNHVKTGLQDT

-736 GRIMDFIAQIVVFQ
+736 GRIIDFIAQIVVFQ
-750 TYTNQNDNSIE
+750 TYTNQNDHSIE

-840 IAELSFQD
+840 ITELSFQN

-889 GFCLAMSIEMP
+889 GFCVAMSIEMP
-900 YSIEHIHSWTH
+900 YSIERIHSWTH
-911 TLKIKVS
+911 TLKIKKTDCKAVIRTVEN
-918 KSSCN
+918 SSLDISG
-923 CFSVLELM
+923 FTLEIWISQIYLPRM
-931 ACMLVF
+931 WVEKHPNKESEACMLVF

-944 FKGIQLSGE
+944 FKGNQLSGE

-964 EGSTLQQAKQIAL
+964 EGSALQQAKQIAL
-977 HALQRFC
+977 HALQTSC
-984 FGQRVTVIRF
+984 FGQRVNVIRF

-1041 YPSQR
+1041 YPSQI

-1074 TRLFTCGV
+1074 TRLFACGF

-1106 PKSKYNWLKKIESQT
+1106 PKSKNNWLKKIESQT

-1231 TLKALII
+1231 TLKVLII

-1261 NEVQHAGLPN
+1261 NEVQPAGLPN

-1303 GVGFRRC
+1303 GVGFGRC

-1324 SPKDTESR
+1324 APEETESR
-1332 EELLMAIYPM
+1332 EELLMAVYPR

-1349 AKVVFPQVTTAAFLS
+1349 AKFVFPQGTTAAFLS

-1375 SAQRLEGMVLP
+1375 SAQRLESMVRRK
-1386 TAASG
+1386 AASG

-1405 QGADTRIRCLEN
+1405 QGADTRIRCLES

-1441 LRSVDW
+1441 LPYMDW

-1457 FSNRGVGESVP
+1457 FSNRGMGESVP

-1474 GFSDHFQIGGANKL
+1474 GFSDHFQTEGDDKL
-1488 KSLQFQSDKE
+1488 KSFQFQSDKE

-1512 FSSLYKTEAEYDAGA
+1512 FSSLYKTEVEYDAGA

-1539 QRKFRGFSQSLLK
+1539 QRKFSGFSQSLLK
-1552 IRLPKPPRGPPFP
+1552 IRLPKPRGGLPFP
-1565 QHSQATSINFSVQAP
+1565 QHSQATGINFSFQAP

-1592 WLPPCPPPL
+1592 WLPPCPPL
-1601 PGAASCPPL
+1601 PGAASCRPPPPPPPL
-1610 PGAAAF
+1610 LFGAG
-1616 PCPPPPPPLFGAA
+1616 PHPPPPPPPPLFGAGPRPPPPPGPPLLPGLSFCPPPCPPPLFGFPPCPPP
-1629 AGPPE
+1629 GPPE
-1634 FTQGLSSYIRS
+1634 FSQGLSSYTKS

-1666 VLASSARLRLGSP
+1666 VLASLARLRPGSP
-1679 ILQIAPKCRQKLHR
+1679 MLQTASKCREKLHR

-1701 TAMRKKQL
+1701 TARREKQF
-1709 GKTSPQMRIQRSPP
+1709 GKTSPQMRIQRRPP

-1729 HIFKLQNQDGF
+1729 QIFKLQNQDGF
-1740 WNLSPELGIILD
+1740 WNLSPELGVILD

-1763 AKKGIWS
+1763 AKKGIWT

-1811 PTSSAIHWAFASVKK
+1811 PTSSAIHWAFDSVKK

-1840 ICHRLELGKDWDS
+1840 ICYRLELGKDWDS

-1865 TNFPPHI
+1865 TNFPPSI

>member
-1 MRRLRRR
+1 
-8 LRLPS
+8 
-13 RSTCFVFNSVD
+13 
-24 RLVRSQM
+24 
-31 LSFVPFGRAFPFST
+31 
-45 FGTGEHSTPS
+45 
-55 SYLHAASVTHLCRSR
+55 
-70 KIPLGRELAPSRMTV
+70 
-85 AIFENCVFFLKV
+85 
-97 KHLPIQEKNRL
+97 
-108 RTCIRENGGIIYFVL
+108 
-123 NHECTHVI
+123 
-131 VDNVAVLSSYHLKT
+131 KT

-154 SVDFVWKA
+154 SADFVWKS

-171 DGYESSKSLE
+171 DDYESSKSLE
-181 GSSDQKPSRY
+181 GSSDQKPSHY
-191 GEKNHSSSEH
+191 
-201 DIKEKQD
+201 
-208 ATEKNENCGPDPTP
+208 ENFNYSDF
-222 LEVSESSVGPN
+222 
-233 MENIRFY
+233 RFY

-259 DVLEKIST
+259 DALEKIST
-267 EIGKQV
+267 EKGKQV
-273 VVTELQC
+273 VVIELQC

-322 YIEDLKNQDLLLRET
+322 YVEDLKNQDFLLRET
-337 FPPSADYLASMKLQ
+337 FPPGADYLASMKLQ

-361 STLSQETSAFV
+361 STLSQEISAFV
-372 DLIWAEALGHLDH
+372 ELIWAEALGHLDH

-404 ILLQIKNAIN
+404 ILLQIKNAMN

-436 SGIDYNITKKLLSSK
+436 NGIDYNITKRLLSSK

-485 KIEAINP
+485 KIQAINP

-504 LKNNHSDCPVQV
+504 LKNNHSDCPVKV

-531 LSSLGNVQ
+531 LSNLGNVQ

-576 NLGSGIYFSDSI
+576 KLGSGIYFSDSI
-588 STSTKYSLPS
+588 STSTKYSPPS

-630 AGYDSVHGVRKTAN
+630 AGYDSVHGVRKRAN
-644 ISSDFEDDEFVVY
+644 IDSDFEDDEFVVY
-657 KTCQVKMKYIVK
+657 KTCQVKMRYIVK
-669 FCLAGDEVKQFQP
+669 FCLAGDQVKQFQP
-682 GIETELEQDQPVTSH
+682 GIETRLEQDRPATSH
-697 CHLHPEDYALPS
+697 CLLQPEDYALPS
-709 INFLNHVKTGLQDT
+709 VNLLNHVKTGLQDT

-736 GRIMDFIAQIVVFQ
+736 GRIIDFIAQVQLVFQ

-767 LDSTA
+767 LDGTA

-840 IAELSFQD
+840 ITELSFQN
-848 GCITFQM
+848 GRITFQM

-860 PWQQDKALN
+860 PCIFLVWSTSAPLRAKTDCKAVIRTV
-869 ENTQD
+869 ENSSLD
-874 TVKKVCVKQI
+874 IC
-884 GTKKG
+884 
-889 GFCLAMSIEMP
+889 GF
-900 YSIEHIHSWTH
+900 
-911 TLKIKVS
+911 
-918 KSSCN
+918 
-923 CFSVLELM
+923 VLEIWISQVYLPRM
-931 ACMLVF
+931 WVEKHPNKESEACMLVF
-937 QPKFETS
+937 QPKFETR
-944 FKGIQLSGE
+944 FKGIQLSRE

-977 HALQRFC
+977 RALQMSC
-984 FGQRVTVIRF
+984 FGPRVNVIRF
-994 GTNFT
+994 GTK
-999 EFSSYSKNIK
+999 FSSYAKDIK

-1046 KRNILLLSDGH
+1046 ERNILLLSDGH

-1067 VKENVRH
+1067 VKENIRH

-1144 EPLQAPAQIQSLFN
+1144 EPLHAPAQIQSLFN

-1231 TLKALII
+1231 TLKVLII

-1261 NEVQHAGLPN
+1261 NEIQHAGLPN

-1293 SRHGYLFSNR
+1293 SGHGYLFSNR
-1303 GVGFRRC
+1303 GVGFGRR
-1310 ELASDSAAKPGGAL
+1310 ELVNVLNVFLFLTFVVLSACPGPTLLPEGASTP
-1324 SPKDTESR
+1324 
-1332 EELLMAIYPM
+1332 
-1342 ETDDTYR
+1342 
-1349 AKVVFPQVTTAAFLS
+1349 PQ
-1364 GQLVGTGDIPD
+1364 P
-1375 SAQRLEGMVLP
+1375 R
-1386 TAASG
+1386 G
-1391 RPKRDAALL
+1391 RGRWA
-1400 ALPGW
+1400 GVSV
-1405 QGADTRIRCLEN
+1405 RCPCL
-1417 EQDANEV
+1417 Q
-1424 QHAGLPNIPMAP
+1424 AP
-1436 ERLDF
+1436 
-1441 LRSVDW
+1441 
-1447 EHDTSGHGSL
+1447 
-1457 FSNRGVGESVP
+1457 P
-1468 FHEVTS
+1468 
-1474 GFSDHFQIGGANKL
+1474 
-1488 KSLQFQSDKE
+1488 LQ
-1498 LPLVEQCILPDSIG
+1498 LPLARNVERWPMG
-1512 FSSLYKTEAEYDAGA
+1512 AAGA
-1527 TEVGLFASISEP
+1527 VPADRS
-1539 QRKFRGFSQSLLK
+1539 
-1552 IRLPKPPRGPPFP
+1552 
-1565 QHSQATSINFSVQAP
+1565 SVRTHV
-1580 CPPPCPL
+1580 
-1587 PGLSS
+1587 
-1592 WLPPCPPPL
+1592 PL
-1601 PGAASCPPL
+1601 PGAAGAHWPL
-1610 PGAAAF
+1610 PGSAWGRNREGACLSPATT
-1616 PCPPPPPPLFGAA
+1616 PQPSSQSHVSIPPPVPQASAPALSPLPEPAPAPPPAPQHSAPVWSPLLHTNSLPELVPLTPSCIPIPCSRLSLE
-1629 AGPPE
+1629 PP
-1634 FTQGLSSYIRS
+1634 FHT
-1645 SFTPV
+1645 
-1650 GRTLKKA
+1650 A
-1657 NFEAQVTPE
+1657 NPLVPAQSLLP
-1666 VLASSARLRLGSP
+1666 LPNPNPL
-1679 ILQIAPKCRQKLHR
+1679 LQPG
-1693 ELSKDLVL
+1693 END
-1701 TAMRKKQL
+1701 
-1709 GKTSPQMRIQRSPP
+1709 
-1723 SAITWT
+1723 
-1729 HIFKLQNQDGF
+1729 
-1740 WNLSPELGIILD
+1740 PELGVILD

-1811 PTSSAIHWAFASVKK
+1811 AIHWAFASVKK
-1826 AVEWVRRVDRQFPA
+1826 AVEWVRRIDRQFPA

-1853 ATKKLLGIELIS
+1853 ATKKLLGIDLITFS
-1865 TNFPPHI
+1865 FQHRYCYFYL

>member
-1 MRRLRRR
+1 
-8 LRLPS
+8 
-13 RSTCFVFNSVD
+13 
-24 RLVRSQM
+24 
-31 LSFVPFGRAFPFST
+31 
-45 FGTGEHSTPS
+45 
-55 SYLHAASVTHLCRSR
+55 
-70 KIPLGRELAPSRMTV
+70 MTV
-85 AIFENCVFFLKV
+85 AIFANCVFFLKV

-108 RTCIRENGGIIYFVL
+108 RTCIKENGGIIYFVL

-131 VDNVAVLSSYHLKT
+131 VDNVAVLRSYHLKT

-154 SVDFVWKA
+154 SADFVWKS
-162 AEEGKLLQI
+162 AEEGKLLPI
-171 DGYESSKSLE
+171 DYESSKSLE
-181 GSSDQKPSRY
+181 GSSDQKPSHY
-191 GEKNHSSSEH
+191 GEKNHSSSER

-208 ATEKNENCGPDPTP
+208 ATEKNENCGPDHTP

-233 MENIRFY
+233 MESIRFY

-246 IPYFPQDFEVAKY
+246 IPYFPQYFEVAKY
-259 DVLEKIST
+259 DALEKIST
-267 EIGKQV
+267 EKGKQV
-273 VVTELQC
+273 VVIELQC

-302 SKKQFIATKTSEEVR
+302 SKKQFIATKTSEEIR

-322 YIEDLKNQDLLLRET
+322 YVEDLKNQDFLLRET
-337 FPPSADYLASMKLQ
+337 FPPGAEYLASMKLQ

-361 STLSQETSAFV
+361 STLSQEISAFV
-372 DLIWAEALGHLDH
+372 ELIWAEALGHLDH

-404 ILLQIKNAIN
+404 ILLQIKNAMN

-436 SGIDYNITKKLLSSK
+436 NGIDYNITKKLLSSK

-465 ETSMSSPN
+465 ETSTSSPN

-485 KIEAINP
+485 KIQAINP

-504 LKNNHSDCPVQV
+504 LKNNHSDCPVKV

-531 LSSLGNVQ
+531 LSNLGNVQ

-567 HGMERTDIG
+567 HGMERTDFG
-576 NLGSGIYFSDSI
+576 KLGSGIYFSDSI
-588 STSTKYSLPS
+588 STSTKYSPPS

-630 AGYDSVHGVRKTAN
+630 AGYDSVHGVRKRGN
-644 ISSDFEDDEFVVY
+644 IYSDFEDDEFVVY
-657 KTCQVKMKYIVK
+657 KTCQVKMRYIVK
-669 FCLAGDEVKQFQP
+669 FCLAGDQVKQFQP
-682 GIETELEQDQPVTSH
+682 GTETELEQDWPATSH
-697 CHLHPEDYALPS
+697 CHLQPEDYALPS
-709 INFLNHVKTGLQDT
+709 VNLLNHVKTGLQDT

-736 GRIMDFIAQIVVFQ
+736 GRIIDFIAQIVVFQ
-750 TYTNQNDNSIE
+750 TYTNQNNSSIE

-767 LDSTA
+767 LDGTA

-787 GKVKEKEQAHKE
+787 GKVKEKAQAHKE

-840 IAELSFQD
+840 ITELSFQN

-889 GFCLAMSIEMP
+889 GFCVAMSIEMP
-900 YSIEHIHSWTH
+900 YSIERIHSWTH
-911 TLKIKVS
+911 TLKIKKTDCKAVIRTVDN
-918 KSSCN
+918 SSLDICG
-923 CFSVLELM
+923 FALEIWISQVYLPRM
-931 ACMLVF
+931 WVEKHPNKESEACMLVF
-937 QPKFETS
+937 QPKFETR

-964 EGSTLQQAKQIAL
+964 EGSTLQQAKQIAV
-977 HALQRFC
+977 HVLQMSC
-984 FGQRVTVIRF
+984 FGQRVNVIRF

-1009 SDLAAVKEFI
+1009 SDLAEVKEFI

-1046 KRNILLLSDGH
+1046 ERNILLLSDGH

-1231 TLKALII
+1231 TLKVLII
-1238 NLSLE
+1238 NLSVE
-1243 NSIITQFTSF
+1243 HSIITQFTSF

-1293 SRHGYLFSNR
+1293 SGHGYVFSNR
-1303 GVGFRRC
+1303 GVGFGRC
-1310 ELASDSAAKPGGAL
+1310 KLTSYCADEPGGAL
-1324 SPKDTESR
+1324 TPEETESR
-1332 EELLMAIYPM
+1332 EELLMASYFG

-1349 AKVVFPQVTTAAFLS
+1349 AKTTTAAFLS

-1386 TAASG
+1386 TAASS
-1391 RPKRDAALL
+1391 RPKRDTAVL

-1405 QGADTRIRCLEN
+1405 QGADTRIRYSEN

-1436 ERLDF
+1436 ERLDI
-1441 LRSVDW
+1441 LPYMDW
-1447 EHDTSGHGSL
+1447 EHDTSGYGYL
-1457 FSNRGVGESVP
+1457 FSNRGMGESIMSTVGVP
-1468 FHEVTS
+1468 
-1474 GFSDHFQIGGANKL
+1474 
-1488 KSLQFQSDKE
+1488 
-1498 LPLVEQCILPDSIG
+1498 
-1512 FSSLYKTEAEYDAGA
+1512 
-1527 TEVGLFASISEP
+1527 
-1539 QRKFRGFSQSLLK
+1539 
-1552 IRLPKPPRGPPFP
+1552 
-1565 QHSQATSINFSVQAP
+1565 
-1580 CPPPCPL
+1580 
-1587 PGLSS
+1587 S
-1592 WLPPCPPPL
+1592 W
-1601 PGAASCPPL
+1601 
-1610 PGAAAF
+1610 
-1616 PCPPPPPPLFGAA
+1616 
-1629 AGPPE
+1629 
-1634 FTQGLSSYIRS
+1634 T
-1645 SFTPV
+1645 V
-1650 GRTLKKA
+1650 
-1657 NFEAQVTPE
+1657 
-1666 VLASSARLRLGSP
+1666 
-1679 ILQIAPKCRQKLHR
+1679 
-1693 ELSKDLVL
+1693 
-1701 TAMRKKQL
+1701 
-1709 GKTSPQMRIQRSPP
+1709 
-1723 SAITWT
+1723 
-1729 HIFKLQNQDGF
+1729 
-1740 WNLSPELGIILD
+1740 
-1752 LDVDYL
+1752 
-1758 TNIFL
+1758 
-1763 AKKGIWS
+1763 
-1770 LGPKGREVLQLIA
+1770 
-1783 TLLVLQFIR
+1783 
-1792 YNQQLEGITFK
+1792 
-1803 SLMKLDDS
+1803 
-1811 PTSSAIHWAFASVKK
+1811 
-1826 AVEWVRRVDRQFPA
+1826 
-1840 ICHRLELGKDWDS
+1840 
-1853 ATKKLLGIELIS
+1853 
-1865 TNFPPHI
+1865 

>member
-1 MRRLRRR
+1 MKQGRAGFSFLIPKRCPRIHLHCQYRCLRAFPVRL
-8 LRLPS
+8 LLPS
-13 RSTCFVFNSVD
+13 WRTCFLFNSVY
-24 RLVRSQM
+24 RLLRSQCC
-31 LSFVPFGRAFPFST
+31 L
-45 FGTGEHSTPS
+45 
-55 SYLHAASVTHLCRSR
+55 LCRLDRPFPLVPLEQENIPPPPVITRSLCHTSLQIPEDPSGR
-70 KIPLGRELAPSRMTV
+70 KLAPSKMTV
-85 AIFENCVFFLKV
+85 GIFANCVFFLKM

-108 RTCIRENGGIIYFVL
+108 RTCIKENGGIIYFVL

-154 SVDFVWKA
+154 SADFVLKS
-162 AEEGKLLQI
+162 AEERKLLQI
-171 DGYESSKSLE
+171 DDYESSKSLE
-181 GSSDQKPSRY
+181 GTSDQKPSCY
-191 GEKNHSSSEH
+191 GEKNRSSSEH
-201 DIKEKQD
+201 DIKEKED
-208 ATEKNENCGPDPTP
+208 TTEKNENCGPDPTP
-222 LEVSESSVGPN
+222 LEVSDCSVGPS
-233 MENIRFY
+233 MESIRFY
-240 TENDQD
+240 TENDQG

-259 DVLEKIST
+259 DALEKIST
-267 EIGKQV
+267 EKGKQV
-273 VVTELQC
+273 VVIELQC

-289 RISAHFSMSDGFK
+289 RIAAHFSMSDGFK

-317 ENYEI
+317 KNYEI
-322 YIEDLKNQDLLLRET
+322 YVEDLKNQDFLLRET
-337 FPPSADYLASMKLQ
+337 FPPGADNLASMKLQ
-351 ELLLEEAINS
+351 EILLEEAINS
-361 STLSQETSAFV
+361 STLSQEISAFV
-372 DLIWAEALGHLDH
+372 ELIWAEALGHLDH

-404 ILLQIKNAIN
+404 ILLQIKNAMN
-414 EGTAAKA
+414 EGTAAMA

-485 KIEAINP
+485 KIQAINP
-492 NSEEFLNVKQQV
+492 KSEEFLNVKQQV
-504 LKNNHSDCPVQV
+504 LKNNHSDCPVKV
-516 LQIYRVGRISETAEF
+516 LQIFRVGRISETAEF

-539 SLFHASSVRNFVGI
+539 SLFHASSVCNFVGI

-567 HGMERTDIG
+567 HGMERTDVG

-588 STSTKYSLPS
+588 STSIKYSLQS

-622 DLSLTNAP
+622 ALSLTNAP
-630 AGYDSVHGVRKTAN
+630 SGYDSVHGVRKTAN
-644 ISSDFEDDEFVVY
+644 IYSDFEDDEFVVY
-657 KTCQVKMKYIVK
+657 KTCQVKMRYIVK
-669 FCLAGDEVKQFQP
+669 FCLPGDQIKQFQP
-682 GIETELEQDQPVTSH
+682 GIVTELAQDLPATSH
-697 CHLHPEDYALPS
+697 CHLQPEDYALPRV
-709 INFLNHVKTGLQDT
+709 NLLNHVKTGLQDT

-736 GRIMDFIAQIVVFQ
+736 GRIIDFIAQIVVFQ

-767 LDSTA
+767 LDDTA

-799 YREAI
+799 YRDAI

-813 DQDAPDVFTVSVGNL
+813 DQDAPDIFTVSVGNL

-840 IAELSFQD
+840 ITELSFQN

-855 PAAVA
+855 LAAVA

-884 GTKKG
+884 GPKKG
-889 GFCLAMSIEMP
+889 GFCMAMSIEMP
-900 YSIEHIHSWTH
+900 HRIERIHSWTH
-911 TLKIKVS
+911 TLKIKKTDCKAVIRTVEN
-918 KSSCN
+918 SSLDTSG
-923 CFSVLELM
+923 FALEIWISQVYLPRM
-931 ACMLVF
+931 WVEKHPNKESEACMLVF
-937 QPKFETS
+937 QPKFETK

-964 EGSTLQQAKQIAL
+964 EGSTLQQAKKIAL
-977 HALQRFC
+977 HVLQMSC
-984 FGQRVTVIRF
+984 FRQRVNVIRF

-999 EFSSYSKNIK
+999 EFSSYSKDIK

-1046 KRNILLLSDGH
+1046 ERNILLLSDGH
-1057 IQNESMTFQI
+1057 IQNESMTIQI

-1074 TRLFTCGV
+1074 TRLFTCGF

-1106 PKSKYNWLKKIESQT
+1106 PKSKYNWLKKIESQR

-1132 SIKWQQFDSNAP
+1132 SIKWQQFDANAP

-1164 YGFIPR
+1164 YGFIPH

-1179 INDQELQAMV
+1179 INDQELQEMV

-1231 TLKALII
+1231 TLKVLII
-1238 NLSLE
+1238 NLSME

-1271 ILELIAEEDI
+1271 IPMAPEHL
-1281 DFLPYMD
+1281 DFLPY
-1288 WEHDT
+1288 
-1293 SRHGYLFSNR
+1293 
-1303 GVGFRRC
+1303 
-1310 ELASDSAAKPGGAL
+1310 K
-1324 SPKDTESR
+1324 
-1332 EELLMAIYPM
+1332 
-1342 ETDDTYR
+1342 
-1349 AKVVFPQVTTAAFLS
+1349 
-1364 GQLVGTGDIPD
+1364 
-1375 SAQRLEGMVLP
+1375 
-1386 TAASG
+1386 
-1391 RPKRDAALL
+1391 
-1400 ALPGW
+1400 
-1405 QGADTRIRCLEN
+1405 
-1417 EQDANEV
+1417 
-1424 QHAGLPNIPMAP
+1424 
-1436 ERLDF
+1436 
-1441 LRSVDW
+1441 DW
-1447 EHDTSGHGSL
+1447 EHDTSGYLS
-1457 FSNRGVGESVP
+1457 SNRGVGFGRSELVP
-1468 FHEVTS
+1468 FHAVTS
-1474 GFSDHFQIGGANKL
+1474 GFSDHFLTGGDKQL

-1498 LPLVEQCILPDSIG
+1498 VPLVEQCILPDS
-1512 FSSLYKTEAEYDAGA
+1512 TELSFIKAAKVEYDPGAAG
-1527 TEVGLFASISEP
+1527 VGLFGSISVP
-1539 QRKFRGFSQSLLK
+1539 QPKFSLHGQSLLN
-1552 IRLPKPPRGPPFP
+1552 IRLPKPPASKPFSF
-1565 QHSQATSINFSVQAP
+1565 QVSI
-1580 CPPPCPL
+1580 PPPCPL
-1587 PGLSS
+1587 P
-1592 WLPPCPPPL
+1592 C
-1601 PGAASCPPL
+1601 AASCPPR
-1610 PGAAAF
+1610 
-1616 PCPPPPPPLFGAA
+1616 PPPCAPPFPPLC
-1629 AGPPE
+1629 PPE
-1634 FTQGLSSYIRS
+1634 FTQGLCSDLKS

-1657 NFEAQVTPE
+1657 NFETQVTPE
-1666 VLASSARLRLGSP
+1666 VLASSARFRLGSP
-1679 ILQIAPKCRQKLHR
+1679 MLQTAPKYGEKLHR
-1693 ELSKDLVL
+1693 ELSKDLFL

-1709 GKTSPQMRIQRSPP
+1709 GKTSPQMRIQQSPP
-1723 SAITWT
+1723 SAVTWT
-1729 HIFKLQNQDGF
+1729 QIFKLQNQDGF
-1740 WNLSPELGIILD
+1740 WNLSPELGVILD

-1792 YNQQLEGITFK
+1792 YKQQLEGITFK

-1865 TNFPPHI
+1865 TNFPPSI